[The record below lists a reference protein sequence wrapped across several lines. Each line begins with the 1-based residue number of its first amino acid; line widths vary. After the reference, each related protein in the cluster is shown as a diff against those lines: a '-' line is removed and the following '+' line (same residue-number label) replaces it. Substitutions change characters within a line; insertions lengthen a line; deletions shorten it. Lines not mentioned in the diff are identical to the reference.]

1 MYYVLKN
8 ITNKW
13 IICGFIWRIIVNE
26 ICLNNRIM
34 PLLCGIDMSAASE
47 PFFHADRKLSFHVLI
62 YVIEGVIYVTEE
74 GTDYE
79 VREGELLFLK
89 SGCRHFGKKEV
100 PRGTRW
106 YYCHFFYEEEKAPP
120 FLSKEASFLSVCLP
134 KKLEG
139 LRESEIE
146 RKLADLTAFARSDNR
161 RKNWEINGRFFS
173 VLEEIAFYNENGNDN
188 IRLSDKIADFLKE
201 HLTENFSAKE
211 LEKKFF
217 LSYKHMAAVFKR
229 ETQTTLFQY
238 HQKAR
243 MDESCRLL
251 KSTVRPVGE
260 IARSLGYQDMLYF
273 SRCFRQ
279 FTGMSPV
286 AYRKSASGI
295 Y

>member
-1 MYYVLKN
+1 M
-8 ITNKW
+8 
-13 IICGFIWRIIVNE
+13 NE

-161 RKNWEINGRFFS
+161 RKSWEINGRFFS
-173 VLEEIAFYNENGNDN
+173 VLEEIAFYNENGT
-188 IRLSDKIADFLKE
+188 IIFGFPIKLRIS
-201 HLTENFSAKE
+201 
-211 LEKKFF
+211 
-217 LSYKHMAAVFKR
+217 
-229 ETQTTLFQY
+229 
-238 HQKAR
+238 
-243 MDESCRLL
+243 
-251 KSTVRPVGE
+251 
-260 IARSLGYQDMLYF
+260 
-273 SRCFRQ
+273 
-279 FTGMSPV
+279 
-286 AYRKSASGI
+286 
-295 Y
+295 